1 MDSKEAGKKICEK
14 VGGEMKTKYRLRD
27 WLISRQRYWGPPI
40 PIIYCDKCWENLTED
55 EKKNMREG
63 INYTEIDGKKYVIH
77 SVPEKDL
84 PVKLPYVKDFRPTGT
99 EKSPLATVS
108 EFYETT
114 CPKCNA
120 EVKRET
126 DVSDTFLDSA
136 WYYFRYIN
144 KEFSDKPFTKERN
157 KKWLPVDMYI
167 GGAEHSVLHLLYT
180 RFVTKAFYDWKLI
193 DFDEPVTKFRAH
205 GLLIKEGAK
214 MSKSKGNIINPD
226 EYIEKYGADVL
237 RTYLMFL
244 APFEEGG
251 DFRDSGIKGITK
263 FLNKIWNKFKN
274 LNFVEN
280 DDCEKITHKTI
291 KKVTEDIEDLKYNTA
306 ISALMTML
314 NEIEDKEISKTTS
327 DSFLKL
333 LAPFAPHL
341 TDELWEITGNKKSIH
356 KSNWPLFNKDL
367 IKEDGFDLIIQ
378 INGKLRDTVKVK
390 KGITEK
396 EAKELALGLE
406 KIKKYLNNDNI
417 KKIIFVKDKLLN
429 FVI

>member
-1 MDSKEAGKKICEK
+1 
-14 VGGEMKTKYRLRD
+14 
-27 WLISRQRYWGPPI
+27 
-40 PIIYCDKCWENLTED
+40 
-55 EKKNMREG
+55 
-63 INYTEIDGKKYVIH
+63 
-77 SVPEKDL
+77 
-84 PVKLPYVKDFRPTGT
+84 
-99 EKSPLATVS
+99 
-108 EFYETT
+108 
-114 CPKCNA
+114 
-120 EVKRET
+120 
-126 DVSDTFLDSA
+126 
-136 WYYFRYIN
+136 
-144 KEFSDKPFTKERN
+144 
-157 KKWLPVDMYI
+157 MYI